1 MDPFVELI
9 LKRDAV
15 SPSQSDASNAGIW
28 NALTRLWKP
37 KSAATAKFYGP
48 ATILKVD
55 RRVIDSPLVYVCK
68 GTLQDI
74 PDASLIESGL
84 PVSSSGKF
92 AEQLPYWPSYRAAS
106 PAQRSLYLDWLFGGR
121 CDPNVELGYVFI
133 YFYGLERRSL
143 VDRAD
148 HSAIASEI
156 LRLLPLYGYSRS
168 FRRYASSLLWTTIW
182 LSLGAESVPPSVIR
196 DALSTTDWSEETLN
210 TCLACFAQYR
220 RPLPN
225 KLVYRVA
232 QQDVRSPR
240 SVLLKRHPDLH
251 KEAFLKRLEV
261 QFPGGF
267 QARAGKRDR
276 RLEYFP
282 ASATLGRIYDVGGP
296 LAGERIPNVL
306 GTPSQFSPL
315 VSVWVQ
321 TIEDLKQYDRA
332 HKKAAAGECTGDM
345 YEALPEHLRSG
356 DHPHFEKWC
365 QLIDRSVTDD
375 GWTISAVCEF
385 AKIEDLPERKKLTK
399 AQSIDLA
406 TTAAHMG
413 FAFEPDPRITGKN
426 YEWNQL
432 VSVFPATEEL
442 SQDVASYHAAA
453 VLLEL
458 GVGIAAA
465 DGQIDDIELGRLSS
479 HLEAQ
484 FDLSSQDSARL
495 EHLRYLF
502 TKQPPREFSA
512 AKTLQKTLPLK
523 QRKLIGE
530 FLVGIA
536 AADEQIAPEEVKAL
550 GKAYRALG
558 LSSADLDELLRS
570 VTVEPSKPES
580 QESSPSVFSLDL
592 NRINAIMQETL
603 QVTQFLR
610 DAMLADAEGDE
621 IATAPNDREKAPT
634 PALVVEKPKPFSPA
648 PATLAKTAAPSVEGN
663 DRFARLAV
671 RLQPLLKAALA
682 QDRWTRKALD
692 EISRSHR
699 LMLGA
704 GIEQINE
711 WSYEE
716 FGDAIFVE
724 LDEEIEVQSRLL
736 E

>member
-1 MDPFVELI
+1 MDPLVELS
-9 LKRDAV
+9 LKRTAV
-15 SPSQSDASNAGIW
+15 SPSHSDESNAGIW
-28 NALTRLWKP
+28 NSLTRLWKP

-48 ATILKVD
+48 ATVLKFD
-55 RRVIDSPLVYVCK
+55 RGVIDSPLVYACK
-68 GTLQDI
+68 GTLQDP

-106 PAQRSLYLDWLFGGR
+106 PPQRSRYLDWLIGGR

-133 YFYGLERRSL
+133 YFYGLERRSI

-148 HSAIASEI
+148 HAAIAFEI
-156 LRLLPLYGYSRS
+156 LRLLPMYGYSRS

-182 LSLGAESVPPSVIR
+182 LSLSAESVPPSVIR

-210 TCLACFAQYR
+210 TCLACFTQYR

-225 KLVYRVA
+225 KLVYRLA

-251 KEAFLKRLEV
+251 REAFQKRLAV
-261 QFPGGF
+261 QFPEGF

-282 ASATLGRIYDVGGP
+282 ASATLGRIHDVGGP
-296 LAGERIPNVL
+296 LAGERLPNVL
-306 GTPSQFSPL
+306 GTTSQFSPL
-315 VSVWVQ
+315 VSLWVQ
-321 TIEDLKQYDRA
+321 TIEELKEYDRA
-332 HKKAAAGECTGDM
+332 HKKAAAGEFTGDM

-356 DHPHFEKWC
+356 DHPHFETWC

-375 GWTISAVCEF
+375 GWTITAVCEF

-406 TTAAHMG
+406 ETAAHMG

-426 YEWNQL
+426 YEWDQL

-453 VLLEL
+453 VLLEM
-458 GVGIAAA
+458 GFGIAAA

-484 FDLSSQDSARL
+484 FDLSTQDSARL
-495 EHLRYLF
+495 EHLRYLL
-502 TKQPPREFSA
+502 TKQPPSEFSA
-512 AKTLQKTLPLK
+512 AKTLQKTLSLK
-523 QRKLIGE
+523 QRKLVGE

-536 AADEQIAPEEVKAL
+536 AADEQIAPQEVKAL
-550 GKAYRALG
+550 GKAYRSLG
-558 LSSADLDELLRS
+558 LSAADLDELLRS
-570 VTVEPSKPES
+570 VTVQPDGPES
-580 QESSPSVFSLDL
+580 QKSSPSVYSLDL

-610 DAMLADAEGDE
+610 DAMLADAEADE
-621 IATAPNDREKAPT
+621 VAPVPDERGKVRT
-634 PALVVEKPKPFSPA
+634 PALVVEKPETISPPSTA
-648 PATLAKTAAPSVEGN
+648 VAKTAAVSVDGD
-663 DRFARLAV
+663 DRFVRLAV

-692 EISRSHR
+692 AIARGHR

-716 FGDAIFVE
+716 FGDALFVE
-724 LDEEIEVQSRLL
+724 LGDEIEVQLRLL